1 MLSVRKP
8 SRMIAASVMGLLLAS
23 GVNVAQAG
31 SAVQWGDYSSSRGDK
46 LTASTLEAGNKYVLS
61 TTGFSVGDIEQLQE
75 GQKRDH
81 EELQRLK
88 SKLDE
93 QAKYFEEFKR
103 KDGSSSSASDSQLS
117 DLKRTVADQKSTIDK
132 LKSEVDDLKRNS
144 SSSSNSSSSELS
156 RVKSDV
162 SDQKR
167 SIDDQK
173 RSLDDLKRSVDTLSS
188 KVK

>member
-1 MLSVRKP
+1 MHSVRKP
-8 SRMIAASVMGLLLAS
+8 SLVIAASVLGLLAAF
-23 GVNVAQAG
+23 GVTTAQAG
-31 SAVQWGDYSSSRGDK
+31 DVQWGSFGSGSSDK
-46 LTASTLEAGNKYVLS
+46 LTTSSTEGAHRVLS
-61 TTGFSVGDIEQLQE
+61 TTGLSVSDLEKMRD
-75 GQKRDH
+75 GQKSDH

-103 KDGSSSSASDSQLS
+103 KNGSSSSASDSQLS
-117 DLKRTVADQKSTIDK
+117 DLKRTVADQKNTIDK

-144 SSSSNSSSSELS
+144 SSSSNSSNSELS
-156 RVKSDV
+156 RLKSDV

-173 RSLDDLKRSVDTLSS
+173 RSLDDLKRSLDTLSS

>member
-1 MLSVRKP
+1 MHSVRKP
-8 SRMIAASVMGLLLAS
+8 SLIIAASVFGLLAAV
-23 GVNVAQAG
+23 GATTAHAG
-31 SAVQWGDYSSSRGDK
+31 SDVQWGSFGSGSSDK
-46 LTASTLEAGNKYVLS
+46 LTTSSSEGAKRVLS
-61 TTGFSVGDIEQLQE
+61 TTGFSVGDIEKMRE
-75 GQKRDH
+75 VQKNDH

-93 QAKYFEEFKR
+93 QAKYFDEFKR
-103 KDGSSSSASDSQLS
+103 KNGSSSSASDSQLS

-167 SIDDQK
+167 SIEDQK
-173 RSLDDLKRSVDTLSS
+173 RSLDELKRSLDTLSS

>member
-1 MLSVRKP
+1 MHSVRKL
-8 SRMIAASVMGLLLAS
+8 SLIIAASVFGLLAAV
-23 GVNVAQAG
+23 GATTAHAG
-31 SAVQWGDYSSSRGDK
+31 SDVQWGSFGSGSSDK
-46 LTASTLEAGNKYVLS
+46 LTTSSSEGAKRVLS
-61 TTGFSVGDIEQLQE
+61 TTGFSVGDIEKMRE
-75 GQKRDH
+75 VQKNDH

-93 QAKYFEEFKR
+93 QAKYFDEFKR
-103 KDGSSSSASDSQLS
+103 KNGSSSSASDSQLS

-144 SSSSNSSSSELS
+144 SSSSNSSELS

-167 SIDDQK
+167 SIEDQK
-173 RSLDDLKRSVDTLSS
+173 RSLDDLKRSLDTLSS